1 MDNGIQLT
9 LEGEL
14 IRQGFEDVPEG
25 MLSEPDEDM
34 ASPRMPEASPR
45 MPRMPRMPEASP
57 NAEAVSITFTHIFKV
72 WLRLLW
78 SGRNWKE

>member
-34 ASPRMPEASPR
+34 ASPRMPRMPEASPR
-45 MPRMPRMPEASP
+45 MPRMPRTGKNSP
-57 NAEAVSITFTHIFKV
+57 
-72 WLRLLW
+72 RLKD
-78 SGRNWKE
+78 S

>member
-34 ASPRMPEASPR
+34 ASPRMP
-45 MPRMPRMPEASP
+45 RMPEASP